1 MFNSKRLFNNTDIME
16 LNVYRDVGCL
26 MNYITI
32 ITICLNDKEGL
43 KKTMDSVLN
52 QQHASFEYVVK
63 DGESTDGTNEM
74 LKEYEKAFADK
85 EIEFKHFIKKDSG
98 IYDAMN
104 QGLDFCSDSNYV
116 LFLNAGDTLYDKNVM
131 QLLASIKF
139 QNTADAMIGATNSI
153 LSNGGEF
160 IEKPLI
166 NKDSI
171 RFCHQSVLVRTK
183 LMKEI
188 RFNTKYRVA
197 ADRDLLL
204 KLFEDGYHLEL
215 INIIVSTFDRE
226 GVSSRNFSAL
236 YEEIDDINH
245 KYNRDS
251 KKHNRYV
258 NSIKTKIV
266 SINPMISDYMYIWKR
281 IKGDSSVKKT
291 N

>member
-1 MFNSKRLFNNTDIME
+1 
-16 LNVYRDVGCL
+16 

-32 ITICLNDKEGL
+32 ITICLNDKNGL
-43 KKTMDSVLN
+43 MKTLDSVLS
-52 QQHASFEYVVK
+52 QQHAFFEYIVK
-63 DGESTDGTNEM
+63 DGGSTDGTNELLM
-74 LKEYEKAFADK
+74 RYEKAFEDK
-85 EIEFKHFIKKDSG
+85 GIEFRHFSKKDSG

-104 QGLDFCSDSNYV
+104 QGLDVCSESNYV
-116 LFLNAGDTLYDKNVM
+116 LFLNAGDTLYDENVM
-131 QLLASIKF
+131 QLLSIIEFK
-139 QNTADAMIGATNSI
+139 NAADAIIGVTNSI

-166 NKDSI
+166 NKEKV

-183 LMKEI
+183 LMKEL

-204 KLFEDGYHLEL
+204 KLLYDGYHLEL
-215 INIIVSTFDRE
+215 VNIIISTFDRK

-236 YEEIDDINH
+236 YEEIDEINI
-245 KYNRDS
+245 KYNRNP
-251 KKHNRYV
+251 KRHNKYV

-266 SINPMISDYMYIWKR
+266 SKSPMIADYVYIWKR
-281 IKGDSSVKKT
+281 IKGDSRVKKT